1 MPMAPRLGEILYWMA
16 TWIAVIVALLGIAA
30 LAQGGDRQ
38 GWISVA
44 SFLVTAGSI
53 WLIGRVVLAFSRK
66 K

>member
-1 MPMAPRLGEILYWMA
+1 MA